1 MWFAV
6 FVKNGDNIEMQY
18 LKMLKKDQEND
29 TSMIPRCLITKCL
42 LAYLSSSVG
51 KCLPN
56 LLFSGEF
63 LCEKSKPILTICIE
77 MTS

>member
-6 FVKNGDNIEMQY
+6 FVKTYDDNIEIHP
-18 LKMLKKDQEND
+18 KMLKKDHENG
-29 TSMIPRCLITKCL
+29 TGMIPRCLITKCL

-63 LCEKSKPILTICIE
+63 
-77 MTS
+77 

>member
-6 FVKNGDNIEMQY
+6 FVKTYDDNIEIHY
-18 LKMLKKDQEND
+18 LKMLKKDHEND
-29 TSMIPRCLITKCL
+29 TGMIPRCLITKCL
-42 LAYLSSSVG
+42 LAQVWG

-63 LCEKSKPILTICIE
+63 
-77 MTS
+77 

>member
-6 FVKNGDNIEMQY
+6 FVKTYDDNIEIRP
-18 LKMLKKDQEND
+18 KMLKKDHENG
-29 TSMIPRCLITKCL
+29 TGMIPRCLITKCL

-63 LCEKSKPILTICIE
+63 
-77 MTS
+77 

>member
-1 MWFAV
+1 MWFTV
-6 FVKNGDNIEMQY
+6 FVKTYDDNIEIQY
-18 LKMLKKDQEND
+18 HKMLKKDHENG
-29 TSMIPRCLITKCL
+29 TGMIPRCLITKCL

-63 LCEKSKPILTICIE
+63 
-77 MTS
+77 